1 MLEAL
6 ATLLVFQA
14 IGEVLSYLLR
24 LPVPGPVLGMALL
37 LGLLLLRPAT
47 IDGLRPTSLELL
59 KHLSLLFVPAG
70 VGVMLHVAR
79 IGNEWLPIVVSLLVS
94 TALAIA
100 VTGRG
105 KGPDDLRGTPG
116 HGRRIRQQGVVAA
129 IGLSPAYGRMAHAAA
144 PVGAQ
149 KGNRSLRQGLAQP
162 YRSRVPAVGCR
173 QVEDVRAVALD
184 AAAVIDIKF

>member
-6 ATLLVFQA
+6 ATLLVLQT

-37 LGLLLLRPAT
+37 LAVLLARPAT
-47 IDGLRPTSLELL
+47 VERLRPTALELL

-79 IGNEWLPIVVSLLVS
+79 IADEWLPIVVSLLIS

-100 VTGRG
+100 VTALVVTWTARRFA
-105 KGPDDLRGTPG
+105 PDD
-116 HGRRIRQQGVVAA
+116 
-129 IGLSPAYGRMAHAAA
+129 S
-144 PVGAQ
+144 
-149 KGNRSLRQGLAQP
+149 GN
-162 YRSRVPAVGCR
+162 
-173 QVEDVRAVALD
+173 
-184 AAAVIDIKF
+184 